1 MKTKLALLL
10 IMVLT
15 LAYGCQ
21 QNKSTSNALNKK
33 GMFKVTILYPSGEGK
48 TFDMDYYSKTHMP
61 LMQTLFGKGMKG
73 YAFDKGIAS
82 GAPDTPLPYV
92 TIGYLYFEKVEDF
105 QEGMKI
111 HGEKILADI
120 PKYTNI
126 KPVVQISEVIE

>member
-1 MKTKLALLL
+1 MRTKLGLL
-10 IMVLT
+10 IMVFT
-15 LAYGCQ
+15 LVVGCQ
-21 QNKSTSNALNKK
+21 QNKSTNSPLNKK
-33 GMFKVTILYPSGEGK
+33 GMVKVTILYPNGEGK
-48 TFDMDYYSKTHMP
+48 KFDMNYYSKTHMP

-105 QEGMKI
+105 QEGMKV
-111 HGEKILADI
+111 HGKEVLADI

-126 KPVVQISEVIE
+126 TPVVQISEVIQ